1 MAAGIPADSAG
12 AGAAGAA
19 GDVGDAAGAAGAG
32 VGAVELPGSDPG
44 WAPDFGSCRRRRCST
59 SRDTLD

>member
-1 MAAGIPADSAG
+1 MAAGIPADSTG
-12 AGAAGAA
+12 AGAA
-19 GDVGDAAGAAGAG
+19 GDVVDAAGAG

-59 SRDTLD
+59 STDTLD